1 MADSEAVPDIDERV
15 RRLEARAAITDLIH
29 RYALHIR
36 RGEPEHCAALFT
48 QDAGFA
54 VRDADGPDAGDVT
67 ERAHPRGREAVMAY
81 VTASSSHG
89 FRVVPMI
96 RNILVTVDG
105 RTATATSLMSSR
117 TWPAG
122 AEVFGEYR
130 DSFREED
137 GRWLFAGRIF
147 TLYRRRERAPS

>member
-1 MADSEAVPDIDERV
+1 MADRDAVPDINQRV
-15 RRLEARAAITDLIH
+15 RQLEARAAIADLIH
-29 RYALHIR
+29 AYALNIR

-48 QDAGFA
+48 QDASFA
-54 VRDADGPDAGDVT
+54 IRDTAGPDAVEVT
-67 ERAHPRGREAVMAY
+67 ERAHPIGRAAVMDY
-81 VTASSSHG
+81 VIGSTRSG
-89 FRVVPMI
+89 FRVVPTI

-122 AEVFGEYR
+122 ADVFGEYQ

-137 GRWLFAGRIF
+137 GQWLFCARIF
-147 TLYRRRERAPS
+147 TLYRKPQSK